1 MNYIKKQKWNCF
13 VHLWAFKWLYLTGN
27 SKLLFGFYSGRSVYA
42 LPMICYIKEEL
53 VRTNIDEMS
62 QYLSKYHVGN
72 RETGTSLCY
81 LVIQWHD

>member
-1 MNYIKKQKWNCF
+1 MIYLKMQNYDYFFC
-13 VHLWAFKWLYLTGN
+13 V
-27 SKLLFGFYSGRSVYA
+27 RSVYA
-42 LPMICYIKEEL
+42 SPMIYDIKEEL
-53 VRTNIDEMS
+53 VWTNIDEMS